1 MSPQKKHIRS
11 TVALTVV
18 LIAVLLSFGCKK
30 DKITSEPGLQ
40 GTWVRGSDF
49 GDTLWFMKKNG
60 QNIIRIPDSFNPL
73 IPVYSEKE
81 YRLQN
86 GELSI
91 KSFAPASQEYYPIN
105 SFNWTD
111 PGREFTIQNSHLF
124 LFMSSMVTFRYKK
137 I

>member
-1 MSPQKKHIRS
+1 MRS
-11 TVALTVV
+11 TVAVPAI
-18 LIAVLLSFGCKK
+18 LIVMLLSFGCKK
-30 DKITSEPGLQ
+30 DKTTGEPELY
-40 GTWVRGSDF
+40 GTWVRGSNF

-60 QNIIRIPDSFNPL
+60 QHVIRIPESFNPL
-73 IPVYSEKE
+73 LPVYSEKE

-91 KSFAPASQEYYPIN
+91 QSFAPVSQEYYPIT

-111 PGREFTIQNSHLF
+111 PGKEFTIQNSHLF